1 MGLSKC
7 SRVSQLSRRLCRLT
21 PGPPSTL
28 LRYSWGHRG
37 RTSSPGGVQVH
48 NQNGLTRAKPRPR
61 PCQAPPT
68 ALPAPSVGT
77 ACLKATVVES
87 TWTMLTPQPGWLTV
101 AFDEEEG
108 KLLHFLGV
116 RDAHLPAQL
125 FQHLCCHLE
134 VWTGL
139 RWDAGEGTG
148 LRACQGCDG
157 VLGKERG
164 CGGGGCPRTETHG
177 FLCLPGPPAVALHSL

>member
-1 MGLSKC
+1 M
-7 SRVSQLSRRLCRLT
+7 
-21 PGPPSTL
+21 
-28 LRYSWGHRG
+28 
-37 RTSSPGGVQVH
+37 QVH

-61 PCQAPPT
+61 PCQAPPTAWSATPT

-87 TWTMLTPQPGWLTV
+87 TWTMLTPQPRWLTV

-116 RDAHLPAQL
+116 HDAHLPAQL

-139 RWDAGEGTG
+139 LWDAGGRTG
-148 LRACQGCDG
+148 AAG
-157 VLGKERG
+157 VSGL
-164 CGGGGCPRTETHG
+164 
-177 FLCLPGPPAVALHSL
+177 